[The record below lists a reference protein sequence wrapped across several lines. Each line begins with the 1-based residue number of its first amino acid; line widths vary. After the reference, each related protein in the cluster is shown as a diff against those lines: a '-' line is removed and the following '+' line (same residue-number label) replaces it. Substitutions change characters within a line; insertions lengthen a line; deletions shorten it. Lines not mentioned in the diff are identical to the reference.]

1 MNDNIEENEYTD
13 YFEFPGCLD
22 IIFVLMFI
30 IIIFI
35 FWNPLIG
42 T

>member
-1 MNDNIEENEYTD
+1 MDNNDIENEYTD
-13 YFEFPGCLD
+13 FEFPGCLD
-22 IIFVLMFI
+22 IIFVLMFL

>member
-1 MNDNIEENEYTD
+1 MNDNEEENEYID
-13 YFEFPGCLD
+13 YYEFPGCLD

-30 IIIFI
+30 ITIFI